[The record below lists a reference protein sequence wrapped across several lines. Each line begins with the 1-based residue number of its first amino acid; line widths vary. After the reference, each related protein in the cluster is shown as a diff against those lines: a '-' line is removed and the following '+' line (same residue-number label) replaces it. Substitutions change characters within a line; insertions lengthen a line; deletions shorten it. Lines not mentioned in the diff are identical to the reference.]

1 MPLEEGSSKEAIGKN
16 IATEIDAGK
25 DPKQAAA
32 IAYSVARKADAE
44 FNESDHPRGADGKF
58 GSGGGSGKLTSDEKS
73 TLSSYSGDDFLRVN
87 KELRD
92 GNASD
97 PSVKRLD
104 SAISKSPLASGTT
117 LYRGMSRDAAKKL
130 FPNGEINKGMTI
142 SDPAFA
148 STSQSAGVA
157 KMIGMGGVVL
167 KIETGEGATGIDMA
181 EHSRNAHEKEILLPR
196 DAKMKVVGVVP
207 PKSPTD
213 PVVVRVQYG
222 EHGAKADSADD
233 GDAYSLGDAVKA
245 AGTLIVADGK
255 TLFLRRG
262 NGGDHPGEWAFPGGH
277 IEAGETPEEAARRET
292 QEETGYE
299 PHKLIELGKSDDGS
313 VEFTTFYNESRPF
326 DVALSD
332 ESTEFVWSPLGS
344 WPEPLHPGCR
354 FVLESDAFKA
364 IRKAHMTETDLA
376 RAMVAGEYSS
386 PQFFVNMWLFD
397 IRITGTGTSYRS
409 KDEEYVYRPPE
420 EYLNDEFLARC
431 NGLPVIVDH
440 PENSNL
446 NSEEFKKRSVGSV
459 MLPYIK
465 GDEVWA
471 IVRIYDEAT
480 ATLMSQEQLST
491 SPNVVFRNPKL
502 ENTVVTL
509 DNGEKGLIEGNPKLL
524 DHIAICEVGVW
535 DKGGPPT
542 GVSTT
547 NVQEPE
553 MTEEERKAKAD
564 AEAKDALE
572 AKAKADAEEKAKADA
587 EEEKAKAD
595 SDKWEKLMSAVDS
608 LCKRM
613 DSYDGD
619 KNDKKADAMPGDEMS
634 VADKKADSDGKK
646 ADDDAKDK
654 EAEAAKLKAEAKEE
668 EAKADAAKRES
679 VLLDRVS
686 QLEKLLVETAR
697 LSPKPL
703 GDAEY
708 AAMADAQA
716 KADSVY
722 SAFGKS
728 ANRPLNGEDLL
739 AYRKRLAAPM
749 KSHSAAWKDV
759 DLSKLDA
766 SVFDIAEAAIYADA
780 MGAAVN
786 PAVSP
791 EGGLRAV
798 TRDTG
803 TGHKITTFYGNV
815 GSWMDDFRAP
825 RMHGE
830 INQPNK
836 H

>member
-1 MPLEEGSSKEAIGKN
+1 MPLEQGSSREAISAN
-16 IATEIDAGK
+16 IATEIRAGK
-25 DPKQAAA
+25 DPDQAAA
-32 IAYSVARKADAE
+32 IAYNVA
-44 FNESDHPRGADGKF
+44 GK
-58 GSGGGSGKLTSDEKS
+58 S
-73 TLSSYSGDDFLRVN
+73 
-87 KELRD
+87 
-92 GNASD
+92 
-97 PSVKRLD
+97 
-104 SAISKSPLASGTT
+104 
-117 LYRGMSRDAAKKL
+117 
-130 FPNGEINKGMTI
+130 
-142 SDPAFA
+142 
-148 STSQSAGVA
+148 
-157 KMIGMGGVVL
+157 
-167 KIETGEGATGIDMA
+167 
-181 EHSRNAHEKEILLPR
+181 
-196 DAKMKVVGVVP
+196 
-207 PKSPTD
+207 
-213 PVVVRVQYG
+213 
-222 EHGAKADSADD
+222 KADSE
-233 GDAYSLGDAVKA
+233 KIHA
-245 AGTLIVADGK
+245 AGTLIIADGNV
-255 TLFLRRG
+255 LFLRRG
-262 NGGDHPGEWAFPGGH
+262 NGGDHSGEWAFAGGH
-277 IEAGETPEEAARRET
+277 IEDGETPEEAARRET

-299 PHKLIELGKSDDGS
+299 PHKLVELGTSDDGS

-326 DVALSD
+326 DVALSN
-332 ESTEFVWSPLGS
+332 ESTEFLWSPLGL

-354 FVLESDAFKA
+354 FVLESEAFKA

-376 RAMVAGEYSS
+376 RAMVACEYSS

-420 EYLNDEFLARC
+420 EYLNEEFLARC

-471 IVRIYDEAT
+471 IVRIYDKAT

-564 AEAKDALE
+564 AEAKEQLE

-595 SDKWEKLMSAVDS
+595 AERWDKLMSAVDS

-613 DSYDGD
+613 DSYDNE
-619 KNDKKADAMPGDEMS
+619 KNDKKADAMPVEEMK
-634 VADKKADSDGKK
+634 VADKKADSEDEK
-646 ADDDAKDK
+646 AKEK
-654 EAEAAKLKAEAKEE
+654 EAEAEKMKAEAKEE
-668 EAKADAAKRES
+668 EAKADAEKRES
-679 VLLDRVS
+679 ALLDRVA
-686 QLEKLLVETAR
+686 QLERLLVQTAQ
-697 LSPKPL
+697 LTPKPL
-703 GDAEY
+703 NDADY
-708 AAMADAQA
+708 ASMADAQA

-728 ANRPLNGEDLL
+728 AHRPLNGEDLL
-739 AYRKRLAAPM
+739 SYRKRLAAPM
-749 KSHSAAWKDV
+749 KSHSTAWKDV

-766 SVFDIAEAAIYADA
+766 AVFEIAEAAIYADA

-786 PAVSP
+786 PVNSA

-798 TRDTG
+798 TKDIG
-803 TGHKITTFYGNV
+803 TGHRVTTFYGKP
-815 GSWMDDFRAP
+815 SDWMDDFRAP
-825 RMHGE
+825 RAKGR
-830 INQPNK
+830 INMQK
-836 H
+836 SH

>member
-1 MPLEEGSSKEAIGKN
+1 MPLEEGSSKEAISKN
-16 IATEIDAGK
+16 IATEINAGK

-32 IAYSVARKADAE
+32 IAYSVA
-44 FNESDHPRGADGKF
+44 GK
-58 GSGGGSGKLTSDEKS
+58 SDEDPRKPLIDGFEAIWKS
-73 TLSSYSGDDFLRVN
+73 CERN
-87 KELRD
+87 
-92 GNASD
+92 
-97 PSVKRLD
+97 
-104 SAISKSPLASGTT
+104 SP
-117 LYRGMSRDAAKKL
+117 
-130 FPNGEINKGMTI
+130 
-142 SDPAFA
+142 
-148 STSQSAGVA
+148 
-157 KMIGMGGVVL
+157 
-167 KIETGEGATGIDMA
+167 
-181 EHSRNAHEKEILLPR
+181 
-196 DAKMKVVGVVP
+196 
-207 PKSPTD
+207 
-213 PVVVRVQYG
+213 
-222 EHGAKADSADD
+222 KADSEK
-233 GDAYSLGDAVKA
+233 VKA
-245 AGTLIVADGK
+245 AGTLVVADGNV
-255 TLFLRRG
+255 LFLRRG

-277 IEAGETPEEAARRET
+277 IESGETPEEAARRET

-299 PHKLIELGKSDDGS
+299 PQKLIELGKSDDGA

-332 ESTEFVWSPLGS
+332 ESTEFLWSPLGS

-471 IVRIYDEAT
+471 IVRIYNEAA
-480 ATLMSQEQLST
+480 ATMMSNEQLST

-509 DNGEKGLIEGNPKLL
+509 DNGAKGLIEGNPKLL

-535 DKGGPPT
+535 DKQGPPR

-547 NVQEPE
+547 NVQEQE

-564 AEAKDALE
+564 AEAKEALE

-595 SDKWEKLMSAVDS
+595 SEKWDKLMSAVDS

-619 KNDKKADAMPGDEMS
+619 KNDKKADAMPADEMS
-634 VADKKADSDGKK
+634 IADKKADSDGKK

-780 MGAAVN
+780 RGAAVN